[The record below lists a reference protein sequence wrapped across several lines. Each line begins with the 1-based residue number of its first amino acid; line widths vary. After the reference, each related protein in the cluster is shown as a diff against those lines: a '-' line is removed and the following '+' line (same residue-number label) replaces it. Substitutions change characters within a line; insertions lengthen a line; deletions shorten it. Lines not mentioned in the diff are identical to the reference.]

1 MLFDEPAPR
10 LPDEKWGRGSKKG
23 QMRPRV
29 RTFVYGTGHSRFYD
43 FGRNKIGILKIMTH
57 Q

>member
-1 MLFDEPAPR
+1 MLFEEPAPR

-23 QMRPRV
+23 QMRARV

-43 FGRNKIGILKIMTH
+43 FGYIELKYVKIMH
-57 Q
+57 